1 MMNIFIN
8 NLPILNLPFLINLVV
23 GLCIL
28 SIFLAVALNFLNDS
42 EQKRKLSKQEKS
54 IVETGTM
61 TGFFVL
67 VYVLL
72 RFRIGSFEASHWG
85 LVLAGLTVMIFGT
98 FFNIWGRKYLGKNWA
113 NQIKVY
119 KTHKLVQTGPYK
131 IVRHP
136 LYASLIWMFCSA
148 GVIYANWLIILVTI
162 FIFIP
167 FMYYRAKQEEN
178 LLSKT
183 FPEYQIYKKI
193 TGMFFPKIKF
203 N

>member
-1 MMNIFIN
+1 MNIFIN

-72 RFRIGSFEASHWG
+72 RFRIGSLEVSHWG

-98 FFNIWGRKYLGKNWA
+98 FFNIWGRKYLGKNW
-113 NQIKVY
+113 
-119 KTHKLVQTGPYK
+119 
-131 IVRHP
+131 
-136 LYASLIWMFCSA
+136 
-148 GVIYANWLIILVTI
+148 
-162 FIFIP
+162 
-167 FMYYRAKQEEN
+167 
-178 LLSKT
+178 LSKSR
-183 FPEYQIYKKI
+183 F
-193 TGMFFPKIKF
+193 IKHI